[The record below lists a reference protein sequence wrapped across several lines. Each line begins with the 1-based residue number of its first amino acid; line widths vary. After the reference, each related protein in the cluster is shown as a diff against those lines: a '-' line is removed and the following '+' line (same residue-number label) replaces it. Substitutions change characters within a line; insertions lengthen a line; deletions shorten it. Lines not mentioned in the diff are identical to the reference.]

1 MKKILSVLLILT
13 FILSFASCGN
23 KNAYENVTARLFEE
37 YPKAGMEYNS
47 ELIAYAKGNIEKK
60 TDLEGEILAIAH
72 FPYVAYPD
80 APLVFVYVYKFESKK
95 DAKAFYEDYAM
106 QWTYAR
112 IEGNTVVYGT
122 NDIIED
128 LEF

>member
-23 KNAYENVTARLFEE
+23 KNAYENVTAQLFEK
-37 YPKAGMEYNS
+37 YPKAGMEYNA
-47 ELIAYAKGNIEKK
+47 EIIAVAKGNIEK
-60 TDLEGEILAIAH
+60 TIDLEGEILAIAH
-72 FPYVAYPD
+72 FPYVATPD
-80 APLVFVYVYKFESKK
+80 SPLVFVYVYKFESKK